1 MSSASLSSAS
11 VSSSEDAEAVMA
23 LDEPI
28 AKGAYGRVHRGR
40 LLATGGVIAVKVV
53 SGNAGAE
60 NEVRMLERL
69 SALAPQHA
77 NIVALLAAHRCRRT
91 GELWIALEFMA
102 GGSLQAVMAAL
113 GEPLSEPE
121 IVTAAHD
128 VLQALAFLHRH
139 DVIHRDVKAGNVLVQ
154 RESAHVKLTD
164 FGVAA
169 VCRAAATRSSVIGT
183 PSHMAP
189 EMIDYSSGTP
199 SPYTAKV
206 DVWALG
212 ITLIELAQMRPPHH
226 DANPM
231 RAFYLIPM
239 MPPPSLAEPE
249 RWSPEFVRF
258 QHSCTRKDQHARPL
272 VPELLAD
279 PWFVG
284 RRVSLTTS
292 RRSAHLPAD
301 LPTSLDVTAPGRAAL
316 RDRIERC
323 VGQRGGGAAGSG
335 SGMPKLSKTQQIAL
349 ALADLD
355 DSSSHDTLDDA
366 DAAALMAAI
375 ATDDDVAGE
384 DVDAEIAQIAASA
397 PPAAPSSP
405 IKFQVAMSPSS
416 SLRRARFIGTN
427 RRSQSIDASADGA
440 AALHSHGGLGSGG
453 GSGGGASSSSASSL
467 ASSLAS
473 SPSGESIVA
482 PPSPSGRRGSELRR
496 SPLYSRIAIA
506 RSSGKLGATQSAS
519 LRVPMQQVVERKLI
533 QKHLDQLRKTQ
544 QQHEKE
550 TEKLQRQQA
559 FEIRQNH
566 AAYLVTLQTTA
577 SRAQA
582 LQQKL
587 AATQATRQT
596 ERARQNEAARLK
608 MHARAATSIVEHVAQ
623 VKVRQRA
630 ERKNVGDYDAE
641 SDDMFDAAA
650 LSYARLPKRVQ
661 RLVVE
666 QRHEVELA
674 RVQQRAAMRDLASL
688 HRVQLDDAQR
698 ATTWAAHDLAERHH
712 AGLNFLTQLSE
723 VATEQHAAAL
733 VLQLAHWEQ
742 HQRLLL
748 SQMQE
753 CQALEVQQQQ
763 QFSTVAAQA
772 ARKAADARR
781 KAVLERVKASRR
793 ESSNNKD
800 RLRAAAADDELDAL
814 MRAVDAELSEQLRRC
829 TPVLD
834 DLRSYHQYQQ
844 RRLSDM
850 LSARRQSLVTSLKRL
865 AQSNELAMHTLHY
878 RLRMAQLYER
888 EHLWRNAVQGELS
901 LADALYERRREL
913 MTRHATNNEM
923 LAQQHAAERRVTAL
937 REHCDA
943 ALVDKLASADF
954 GLAVVRNGAAAEDA
968 ALREVHQRERE
979 SMLGDLSKK
988 IALAST
994 EIESLDRERLAARF
1008 ELLQG
1013 HGDEMKRLRTERIAL
1028 RRRLALPAATA
1039 AASAGAAES
1048 GLAWLE
1054 APVVPPATLEALF
1067 AAARADSVE
1076 QVLAVALA
1084 HAPRAVASVLRSVD
1098 DDGRGVLHHAVRGGG
1113 GTAVLEHFASVAPS
1127 ATPTAQQKCIF
1138 LETADNS
1145 CYTPALLAARLG
1157 QLAALEA
1164 LLDLGAE
1171 ARVVDDHG
1179 NTIMHWLA
1187 RASVAGAS
1195 ESTLYADLLDVVM
1208 PLCKLHSRNRV
1219 GDTPLHIA
1227 AMHGGVACARLLV
1240 AHVDVNQRN
1249 AYGDTP
1255 LHAAARAGDA
1265 TIVQILLDAGALP
1278 TLEGMHGDA
1287 WRAAQLPPVPAG
1299 SAAVLDA
1306 LNATDTGSQR
1316 YNRRV
1321 IDAPSTLLDE
1331 AISRLSAGD
1340 CATYFALDRG
1350 GAPAS
1355 PRSPT
1360 RGASPAPNSSSS
1372 TADGNP
1378 SPPSATTSSGWAASD
1393 GDESS
1398 SSSDVEPEAPTT
1410 VSPVVGA
1417 IQARRSSRSP
1427 RGSVVSV
1434 APTTSRLRPADTL
1447 STIREESPSPPPPP
1461 LTAPPQR

>member
-1 MSSASLSSAS
+1 MSSPTP
-11 VSSSEDAEAVMA
+11 SSSTSSTSLNSGEDAEAVMA

-40 LLATGGVIAVKVV
+40 LLATGAVIAVKVV
-53 SGNAGAE
+53 SGSNGAE
-60 NEVRMLERL
+60 NEVRLLERL

-77 NIVALLAAHRCRRT
+77 NVVALLAAHRCRRT
-91 GELWIALEFMA
+91 GELWIALEFMS

-113 GEPLSEPE
+113 NEPLSEPE
-121 IVTAAHD
+121 ILTAVHD
-128 VLQALAFLHRH
+128 VLHALAFLHRH

-154 RESAHVKLTD
+154 RDSAHVKLTD

-169 VCRAAATRSSVIGT
+169 VCTAAATRSSVIGT

-239 MPPPSLAEPE
+239 MPSPSLAEPE

-258 QHSCTRKDQHARPL
+258 QRSCTRKDQHARPL

-284 RRVSLTTS
+284 RRMSLTTS

-301 LPTSLDVTAPGRAAL
+301 LPSSLDVTAPGRAAL

-323 VGQRGGGAAGSG
+323 VGQRGGAGGNG

-375 ATDDDVAGE
+375 AIDDDVAAGE

-397 PPAAPSSP
+397 PPAALSSP

-427 RRSQSIDASADGA
+427 RHSQSIDASADA
-440 AALHSHGGLGSGG
+440 AALHSHGS
-453 GSGGGASSSSASSL
+453 GASSSGGASSSL

-473 SPSGESIVA
+473 SPSGESMMA
-482 PPSPSGRRGSELRR
+482 PPSPSGRRGGSGSELRR

-506 RSSGKLGATQSAS
+506 RSSGKLGATQSAP

-630 ERKNVGDYDAE
+630 ERKKVGDYDAE

-844 RRLSDM
+844 RRLSDV

-954 GLAVVRNGAAAEDA
+954 SLAVVRTGAAAEDA

-1028 RRRLALPAATA
+1028 RRRLALPAA
-1039 AASAGAAES
+1039 SAGAAES
-1048 GLAWLE
+1048 NLAWLE

-1098 DDGRGVLHHAVRGGG
+1098 DDGRGVLHHAVRGG

-1195 ESTLYADLLDVVM
+1195 ETTLYADLLDVVM

-1240 AHVDVNQRN
+1240 EHVDVNQRN

-1287 WRAAQLPPVPAG
+1287 WRSAQLPPVPAG
-1299 SAAVLDA
+1299 SNAVLDA
-1306 LNATDTGSQR
+1306 LNATGTGSQR
-1316 YNRRV
+1316 FNRRV
-1321 IDAPSTLLDE
+1321 TDAPSTLLDE

-1360 RGASPAPNSSSS
+1360 RGASPAPNGSNSSSS
-1372 TADGNP
+1372 NADGNP

-1427 RGSVVSV
+1427 RGSVIGV
-1434 APTTSRLRPADTL
+1434 ASTTSRLRPADTL